1 MFYCYYKYVD
11 NNQRMLYLGH
21 CLQRHRRYW
30 HFAYF
35 RESSL
40 LLRAHSPTT
49 IDNGAIPHVHL
60 NSVHRE
66 LSSKSQFKLINYSS
80 YVLRPLF
87 SVAFLLFFA
96 KKKDLKIM
104 VTITKGVQTFDGK
117 IPVTLL
123 VDDVETANT
132 LVKMAKDANVTVI
145 EQDEDLNKS
154 KNKTTQDKL
163 KQIIKN
169 KGVPNGTN

>member
-1 MFYCYYKYVD
+1 
-11 NNQRMLYLGH
+11 
-21 CLQRHRRYW
+21 
-30 HFAYF
+30 
-35 RESSL
+35 
-40 LLRAHSPTT
+40 
-49 IDNGAIPHVHL
+49 
-60 NSVHRE
+60 
-66 LSSKSQFKLINYSS
+66 
-80 YVLRPLF
+80 
-87 SVAFLLFFA
+87 
-96 KKKDLKIM
+96 M

-145 EQDEDLNKS
+145 EQNVDLNKS

>member
-1 MFYCYYKYVD
+1 
-11 NNQRMLYLGH
+11 
-21 CLQRHRRYW
+21 
-30 HFAYF
+30 
-35 RESSL
+35 
-40 LLRAHSPTT
+40 
-49 IDNGAIPHVHL
+49 
-60 NSVHRE
+60 
-66 LSSKSQFKLINYSS
+66 
-80 YVLRPLF
+80 
-87 SVAFLLFFA
+87 
-96 KKKDLKIM
+96 M
-104 VTITKGVQTFDGK
+104 VTITKGVQTYDGK

-145 EQDEDLNKS
+145 EQEEDLNKS

>member
-1 MFYCYYKYVD
+1 
-11 NNQRMLYLGH
+11 
-21 CLQRHRRYW
+21 
-30 HFAYF
+30 
-35 RESSL
+35 
-40 LLRAHSPTT
+40 
-49 IDNGAIPHVHL
+49 
-60 NSVHRE
+60 
-66 LSSKSQFKLINYSS
+66 
-80 YVLRPLF
+80 
-87 SVAFLLFFA
+87 
-96 KKKDLKIM
+96 M
-104 VTITKGVQTFDGK
+104 VTITKGVKTFDGK

-169 KGVPNGTN
+169 KGVPDGTS